1 MRVGGLLDPEA
12 LDRWRPKM
20 ADRDPQ
26 DREISNIIE
35 NAGKTGIEP
44 TQLINQLM
52 ARPYTMDSVIEAL
65 QRAIERGKI
74 RLNDQGMVICLDR
87 ELAHAA

>member
-1 MRVGGLLDPEA
+1 
-12 LDRWRPKM
+12 M

>member
-1 MRVGGLLDPEA
+1 M
-12 LDRWRPKM
+12 M

-26 DREISNIIE
+26 DREIASVIAE
-35 NAGKTGIEP
+35 AGNDGVEP
-44 TQLINQLM
+44 TRLIHALM
-52 ARPYTMDSVIEAL
+52 ARSYSMDNVIEAL

-74 RLNDQGMVICLDR
+74 RLNNQGMVVCLDR

>member
-1 MRVGGLLDPEA
+1 
-12 LDRWRPKM
+12 M

-26 DREISNIIE
+26 DREISRIIE
-35 NAGKTGIEP
+35 NAGDNGVEP
-44 TQLINQLM
+44 TRLINQL
-52 ARPYTMDSVIEAL
+52 AQSYAMDSVIEAL